1 MSDDGVVFSHGKIEM
16 EEMSPAAAV
25 KLSAADLRDALA
37 AAEAREAQTK
47 ELATT
52 GF

>member
-1 MSDDGVVFSHGKIEM
+1 MSDDGVVFSQGEIEM
-16 EEMSPAAAV
+16 EEMGPAAAV

-47 ELATT
+47 KV
-52 GF
+52 